1 MKTHELI
8 QGTPEWHAHRA
19 SHFNASDAPA
29 MMGCSPHETRTQ
41 LLHRLKT
48 GITPEVDAATQRRF
62 DDGHRFEALARPL
75 AEDIVCED
83 LYPVTGT
90 EGWYSASFDGLSMDE
105 LTAFEHK
112 SMNAELRAVFDDI
125 ETVAPEYRDDAA
137 AKLLPLK
144 YRVQME
150 QQCLVSGAER
160 VLFMA
165 SKWDGDTLVDERHCF
180 YMPDGFLRKQIVDGW
195 AQLGKD
201 LATYTPVEAAPVAI
215 GRAPET
221 LPALHIEVTGMVT
234 ASNLDAF
241 KSNAMAVFGQINREL
256 KTDADFANA
265 EKTVKWCGDV
275 EDRLAAAKQHA
286 LSQTA
291 SIDVLFKA
299 IDDISAE
306 ARAVRLELDKL
317 VKARKEAIRGEL
329 VAEGVKALADHVNAL
344 NARLGKVYMPISVM
358 AADFGGAI
366 KGKRTVESLR
376 DAVNTTLANAKIAAS
391 AIADNIQ
398 INLGTLRELATAH
411 AFLFADTAQI
421 VLKAPDDL
429 TALVKNRI
437 TEHQAA
443 ESAKEAATRERIRAE
458 EQAKAEAAVREAE
471 RLKAEEVARLAR
483 EVEAKIRLDVSSEAA
498 VLAAKRDTFNTGTGI
513 VKMTA
518 VVDEADGDVVM
529 IAQHVPVANVV
540 QMAAPVR
547 RPVASTPP
555 SLKLGEIG
563 VRLGFALTGE
573 FMKTLGFEPAAR
585 DKAALLFNESDFS
598 LICIRL
604 VAHIQHVQS
613 KQAA

>member
-1 MKTHELI
+1 MKTHNLI
-8 QGTPEWHAHRA
+8 QGSAEWHAHRA

-29 MMGCSPHETRTQ
+29 MMGCSLYETRTQ

-75 AEDIVCED
+75 AEEIIGDD

-90 EGWYSASFDGLSMDE
+90 EGELSASFDGLSMDE

-112 SMNAELRAVFDDI
+112 SLNAALCDWFGDFDSADV
-125 ETVAPEYRDDAA
+125 ENVKNSAGNT
-137 AKLLPLK
+137 LPRQ
-144 YRVQME
+144 YCVQME
-150 QQCLVSGAER
+150 QQCIVSGAEL

-165 SKWDGDTLVDERHCF
+165 SKWDGDTLVKKYYCW
-180 YMPDGFLRKQIVDGW
+180 YTPDPKLRAEMLAGWKQFAI
-195 AQLGKD
+195 D

-241 KSNAMAVFGQINREL
+241 KANAMAVFGQINREL

-344 NARLGKVYMPISVM
+344 NARLGKTYLPISVM
-358 AADFGGAI
+358 SADFGGAI
-366 KGKRTVESLR
+366 KGKRTIDSLR
-376 DAVNTTLANAKIAAS
+376 DAVSTTLANAKIAAS
-391 AIADNIQ
+391 AVADRIQ
-398 INLGTLRELATAH
+398 VNLDYLREDVPQGH
-411 AFLFADTAQI
+411 AFLFSDLASI
-421 VLKAPDDL
+421 VLKENDDFRTL
-429 TALVKNRI
+429 IDSRI
-437 TEHQAA
+437 LAHKTKRDQE
-443 ESAKEAATRERIRAE
+443 EADTRERIRAE

-471 RLKAEEVARLAR
+471 RVKAEAAAKLVREAEAQTAIEARLATADQR
-483 EVEAKIRLDVSSEAA
+483 EQARQVEIAGA
-498 VLAAKRDTFNTGTGI
+498 VLQVRAAQD
-513 VKMTA
+513 A
-518 VVDEADGDVVM
+518 AP
-529 IAQHVPVANVV
+529 AANVV
-540 QMAAPVR
+540 PITRAAPA
-547 RPVASTPP
+547 PQAAPATPP
-555 SLKLGEIG
+555 TLKLGEIG
-563 VRLGFALTGE
+563 TRLGFSLTGE
-573 FMKTLGFEPAAR
+573 FLRQLGFEPAAR
-585 DKAALLFNESDFS
+585 DKSALLFHEVSFS
-598 LICIRL
+598 LICAAL
-604 VAHIQHVQS
+604 VKHIEAVQG
-613 KQAA
+613 QRAA